1 MAFNGLQGFVSFLDS
16 EGDLQRVKTF
26 VNPVLEIPEIADRMV
41 KSGRKALLFEKN
53 GTDFP
58 LLINAFASDERI
70 KAAIHRPSL
79 EDAGAEMISLF
90 NSLGTEKTLLK
101 KLSGLPRLA
110 QLLKIAP
117 RHSHNRGTCQELV
130 MAETDLGKLPI
141 LKCWPHDG
149 GRFITLPLVHT
160 RNPFTLKTNVGMYRM
175 QVMGPNKTGMHWHRH
190 KTGARHF
197 EAWKEK
203 GEQMPV
209 TVTLGGDPVYT
220 YAATAPMPENID
232 EYLLAGFL
240 RHKSVKLVKCL
251 TNDLWVPVDSDFVI
265 EGYVDPAEELVWEG
279 PFGDHTGFYSLA
291 DWYPAFHVT
300 CITHRRDAVYPAT
313 IVGVPPMEDAW
324 IGKATEKIF
333 MAPIKM
339 AIAPEILDIHMPDEG
354 VAHNLVIIK
363 ITKEYPGQGMKVLN
377 ALFGAGQM
385 MFSKYI
391 VVVSGN
397 TSPEDYRTV
406 VHDIFKNTDLT
417 SDILT
422 LKGPLDVLDHSS
434 DTCSFGGKLGI
445 DATEKLPEETSGK
458 SMALQVSIKEVNTQL
473 TKSNLDYSIYSES
486 GYILIIISV
495 SRGEEQFN
503 ISESIGRLPE
513 CCSQSGVVTVL
524 LDVGIDKNN
533 HPMVAWYTLG
543 NTDPVRDIYTLPN
556 GGKVINA
563 TPKINAEFPR
573 QWPNVVCSD
582 DNTINYINEHWDS
595 FGLDR
600 FISSPSLELKGIEME
615 GDAVVSKKSKNSSSN
630 V

>member
-1 MAFNGLQGFVSFLDS
+1 MAFNGMQGFVSFLDS
-16 EGDLQRVKTF
+16 AGELQRVKTF
-26 VNPVLEIPEIADRMV
+26 VNPVLEIPEVADRMV

-58 LLINAFASDERI
+58 LLINAFASEARM

-79 EDAGAEMISLF
+79 EDAGAEMVSLF
-90 NSLGTEKTLLK
+90 NSLGSEKSIIE
-101 KLSGLPRLA
+101 KLAGLPRLA

-117 RHSHNRGTCQELV
+117 KHIRGRGTCQELV
-130 MAETDLGKLPI
+130 MDQPDLGKLPI
-141 LKCWPHDG
+141 LKCWPYDG

-175 QVMGPNKTGMHWHRH
+175 QVMGPIKTGMHWHRH

-203 GEQMPV
+203 GEKMPV

-240 RHKSVKLVKCL
+240 RHKRVRLVKCL
-251 TNDLWVPVDSDFVI
+251 TNDLWVPDDSDFVI
-265 EGYVDPAEELVWEG
+265 EGYVDPTEELVWEG

-339 AIAPEILDIHMPDEG
+339 AIAPEILDIHMPVAG
-354 VAHNLVIIK
+354 VAHNLVIVK
-363 ITKEYPGQGMKVLN
+363 IVKEYPGQGLKVLN

-397 TSPEDYRTV
+397 TSPEDYKAV
-406 VHDIFKNTDLT
+406 ANDIFRNADLK

-445 DATEKLPEETSGK
+445 DATEKLPEETTGK
-458 SMALQVSIKEVNTQL
+458 SISPKLSINEVNEQM
-473 TKSNLDYSIYSES
+473 SESALDYSVYSES
-486 GYILIIISV
+486 GYILILISV
-495 SRGEEQFN
+495 PGGEVQFRN
-503 ISESIGRLPE
+503 TGAIDRLPA
-513 CCSQSGVVTVL
+513 CCSLAGVVTVL
-524 LDVGIDKNN
+524 LNGGVDKNN
-533 HPMVAWYTLG
+533 IGMVAWYILG
-543 NTDPVRDIYTLPN
+543 NTDPVRDIYSLQN
-556 GGKVINA
+556 GGKVIDA
-563 TPKINAEFPR
+563 TPKIYAEFTR

-582 DNTINYINEHWDS
+582 DNTINYIDNHWDS
-595 FGLDR
+595 FGLER
-600 FISSPSLELKGIEME
+600 FITSPSLSIKGIVME
-615 GDAVVSKKSKNSSSN
+615 GDAVVMKKSKNSSSN